1 MIRHVSLSI
10 SLLLAACSSAPSET
24 KAPDPV
30 AQVRTALAET
40 GQSTGTMTLYGV
52 AEASAGGVRSLAPQS
67 EAIVDRIV
75 APSGTVVGTGQ
86 VVATLRPSAVARLD
100 LARASS
106 DARGANAA
114 LARTTRLRADG
125 LMSNADVDAARATA
139 AAANATLASLGA
151 RSGSLTLRAPVGGTV
166 QGVTARPGDIVA
178 AGTSI
183 ATIAATGQ
191 VRARFGVDPAS
202 ASRIRAG
209 QRIRIMPVSAGAS
222 MDASVTGV
230 DIAVDPVTRQASV
243 YAALP
248 AGRSV
253 AAGETL
259 RAIVET
265 GGTATG
271 TTIPYAALLD
281 DGGQPY
287 VFVLAQGVARKR
299 DVVVGNGAG
308 DRITILR
315 GVEPGA
321 RVVTEGGT
329 ALEDGMK
336 VRDRAAK

>member
-1 MIRHVSLSI
+1 MIQRVSLSVV
-10 SLLLAACSSAPSET
+10 LLLAACSGAPTET

-30 AQVRTALAET
+30 ALVSTAIAET
-40 GQSTGTMTLYGV
+40 GISSGAVTLYGAV
-52 AEASAGGVRSLAPQS
+52 EASAGGVRSLAPQT

-75 APSGTVVGTGQ
+75 APSGTVVRAGE
-86 VVATLRPSAVARLD
+86 VVAALRPGAVARLD

-106 DARGANAA
+106 DARAANAA

-139 AAANATLASLGA
+139 AAANATLASFGA

-191 VRARFGVDPAS
+191 IRARFGIDPAG
-202 ASRIRAG
+202 ARRIRAG
-209 QRIRIMPVSAGAS
+209 QSILIAPVNAGTPI
-222 MDASVTGV
+222 DALVTGV
-230 DIAVDPVTRQASV
+230 DTAVDPVTRQASV

-248 AGRSV
+248 GGLQV
-253 AAGETL
+253 GPGETL
-259 RAIVET
+259 RATVDV
-265 GGTATG
+265 GGAATG
-271 TTIPYAALLD
+271 TMIPYAALLD
-281 DGGQPY
+281 DGGKSY
-287 VFVLAQGVARKR
+287 VFVVVQGVARKR
-299 DVVVGNGAG
+299 DVVVGNGVG

-315 GVEPGA
+315 GLDPGA